1 MAKHISDILE
11 EWLVSFVRRR
21 ATPPPPAGKTASV
34 HQRDIGK
41 DIHVYSNG
49 QIIGDNGQDKET
61 GAIEW
66 TTVKKATQYGDR
78 SPELNQY
85 DMSEL
90 HKVGESAII
99 DDTARLKRVKR
110 IWATGATNAEIAA
123 HFRGERGY
131 SLSTIE
137 KITPAYSAALSAW
150 RLANLANQPI

>member
-1 MAKHISDILE
+1 MARHISDILE
-11 EWLVSFVRRR
+11 EWMVSFVRQR
-21 ATPPPPAGKTASV
+21 ATPPPPVGKTSGV
-34 HQRDIGK
+34 HQRDMGK

-49 QIIGDNGQDKET
+49 QIIGDKGQNSET

-66 TTVKKATQYGDR
+66 ETVKKTNQYGDR

-90 HKVGESAII
+90 HNLAEDAIMN
-99 DDTARLKRVKR
+99 DTARLKRVKR

-137 KITPAYSAALSAW
+137 KITPAYSAALSAC